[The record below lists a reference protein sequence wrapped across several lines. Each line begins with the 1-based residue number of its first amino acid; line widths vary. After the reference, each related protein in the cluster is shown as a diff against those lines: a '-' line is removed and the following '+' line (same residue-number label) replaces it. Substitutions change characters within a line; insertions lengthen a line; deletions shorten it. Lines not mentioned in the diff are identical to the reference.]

1 MPLRILLADDHG
13 VLRAGLRALLNAEDD
28 LEVIGEA
35 ADGDQV
41 LQLARRLKPDLV
53 LMDISMPG
61 TGGLEATRQLLAEL
75 PEAKVLLLT
84 VHDDQGLL
92 QEAIRSGAS
101 GYILKRAAESELI
114 NAIHAVVRGDIYIH
128 PSMTRALFEEQQKTT
143 SNKAIEVTL
152 THREIEVLKLI
163 AQGHTNRQVGEMLN
177 LSMRTVESHRANLMA
192 KLGISSRVEL
202 VRYALKHSLLH
213 AEGTDQL

>member
-1 MPLRILLADDHG
+1 MSLRILLADDHG

-35 ADGDQV
+35 ADGAQA
-41 LQLARRLKPDLV
+41 LQMARRLEPDIV

-75 PEAKVLLLT
+75 PDAKVLLLT
-84 VHDDQGLL
+84 VHEDQSLL
-92 QEAIRSGAS
+92 QDAIHSGAS

-114 NAIHAVVRGDIYIH
+114 NAIHAVVRGDIYVH
-128 PSMTRALFEEQQKTT
+128 PSMTRALFEEQPKNTPINT
-143 SNKAIEVTL
+143 VEVTL

-163 AQGHTNRQVGEMLN
+163 AQGYTNRQVGEMLN

-202 VRYALKHSLLH
+202 VRYALQHSLLH
-213 AEGTDQL
+213 AEGTDKI

>member
-41 LQLARRLKPDLV
+41 LLLARRLKPDLV
-53 LMDISMPG
+53 LMDISMPS
-61 TGGLEATRQLLAEL
+61 TGGLEATRHLLAEL
-75 PEAKVLLLT
+75 PEARVLLLT

-143 SNKAIEVTL
+143 PSKAIEVTL

-202 VRYALKHSLLH
+202 VRYALQHSLLH
-213 AEGTDQL
+213 AEGTDLL